1 MWTFEPNCVS
11 TNKCISPAWSE
22 IIIILFLEKL
32 QKECNGE
39 TTVMEGK
46 WSSTEVK
53 GWDNVKEGT
62 TGTEITRDVSNEGMH
77 TERWKLMETKDVQSE
92 QEREKDGDGVAYC
105 CWTHRHLNWWGH
117 PGDYPKTSV
126 SPGGRQQVIQK
137 SKSIG
142 ERWRSV

>member
-1 MWTFEPNCVS
+1 MWTFEPDCVS
-11 TNKCISPAWSE
+11 TNKCITRTWRE
-22 IIIILFLEKL
+22 IVILFLKKL
-32 QKECNGE
+32 QKECNGG

-62 TGTEITRDVSNEGMH
+62 TETEITRDVSNEGMH

-92 QEREKDGDGVAYC
+92 QEWEKDGDGVACC
-105 CWTHRHLNWWGH
+105 CWTHRHLNWWGQ

-126 SPGGRQQVIQK
+126 SLGGRHQVTQK